1 MNSVEE
7 LLSAAHSALNVG
19 NRLVARGYLRR
30 AANTAPERA
39 DIWRDL
45 LEVTDLPAD
54 RMRCLER
61 IIELDPSDAEAKE
74 SLASLRAQVVDAEA
88 AADSRP
94 PSTDAQDPEHAP
106 NAAIPS
112 TEQTTPLS
120 IPPVLLGMRQD
131 VTDEMREQW
140 DAEVAA
146 GVALHC
152 IDHPHRETTLR
163 CNRCGAPVCT
173 DCIVRTPVGFRC
185 RECVKAQQS
194 VFFSARWY
202 DYPVAALISLL
213 LSIPAAALASMA
225 GWWFAMIISPV
236 AGGLIGGIVHWA
248 IGRRRGQWIWL
259 MVAVCM
265 VVGALAALAL
275 TSLRGSF
282 GLISIGIYAAMA
294 TGAAV
299 GVLRLG
305 RRR

>member
-7 LLSAAHSALNVG
+7 LLSAAHKALSAG

-30 AANTAPERA
+30 AARTAPKRQ

-45 LEVTDLPAD
+45 LELTDLPAD
-54 RMRCLER
+54 RLRCLEH
-61 IIELDPSDAEAKE
+61 IVELDPSDAEARE
-74 SLASLRAQVVDAEA
+74 ALTSLRAQIASTEA
-88 AADSRP
+88 AANRQTP
-94 PSTDAQDPEHAP
+94 AADAQGPDPAP
-106 NAAIPS
+106 NAASPS
-112 TEQTTPLS
+112 EGQAAPLS

-131 VTDEMREQW
+131 VTDEMRQHW
-140 DAEVAA
+140 DAEIAS
-146 GVALHC
+146 GTALHC
-152 IDHPHRETTLR
+152 IDHPQRETALR

-185 RECVKAQQS
+185 KACVKAQQA

-213 LSIPAAALASMA
+213 LSIPAAALAGIA

-265 VVGALAALAL
+265 IVGALAALTL

-305 RRR
+305 RHR